1 MVEMS
6 VAELRERLEF
16 VNRERQQ
23 ECDFKREKNLAAKE
37 RESEQLMA
45 DADKI
50 QQARLRRKEEADDR
64 RQAKKDD
71 LARLEA
77 INKAAREKG
86 LLEAFGNINQKKKE
100 KRDEEE
106 RLAKELK
113 EIKLQRQY
121 LNANAAMVEMKAW

>member
-1 MVEMS
+1 ME
-6 VAELRERLEF
+6 
-16 VNRERQQ
+16 
-23 ECDFKREKNLAAKE
+23 
-37 RESEQLMA
+37 
-45 DADKI
+45 DANKI
-50 QQARLRRKEEADDR
+50 QIARQRRKEEADQR
-64 RQAKKDD
+64 RQDKKDD

-77 INKAAREKG
+77 INVAAREKG